1 MDEVKITYVS
11 NPTNF
16 SYPINHS
23 INGLWITNMLSM
35 PVKYLVDIID
45 DASADT
51 LSFIINE
58 HSLNFKDLKV
68 SLRDWYY

>member
-1 MDEVKITYVS
+1 
-11 NPTNF
+11 
-16 SYPINHS
+16 
-23 INGLWITNMLSM
+23 M
-35 PVKYLVDIID
+35 PVKYLVGIID

-68 SLRDWYY
+68 SLRKETGISDETLKKT